1 MFQHIVTTMHIDY
14 SSNVQQALEPLFESA
29 ELLKSE
35 DSRFTELELFDE
47 SFNLNIVRIQD
58 IFEWQKSGKQDL
70 VEQLYRL
77 LLIGRSMKE
86 YIVIL
91 LDSFDQIRQIENN
104 SLRIAV
110 ENNCFHINKHG
121 HYYERG
127 GVIVTFED
135 GKINILKTFN

>member
-58 IFEWQKSGKQDL
+58 IFEWQKS
-70 VEQLYRL
+70 
-77 LLIGRSMKE
+77 
-86 YIVIL
+86 
-91 LDSFDQIRQIENN
+91 EN
-104 SLRIAV
+104 
-110 ENNCFHINKHG
+110 
-121 HYYERG
+121 
-127 GVIVTFED
+127 
-135 GKINILKTFN
+135 KI